1 VQAAL
6 GNRVD
11 SKGVPFYVMSK
22 DCGTSSLYAPRDPTL
37 GPMAKQIRVPLITL
51 VVLLKNFPWD
61 RFPYIEY
68 LKVDAQGSD
77 LDVLIGAGALLQ
89 KRVVFVTAEPGG
101 TQYYKAEH
109 CNVNNIAAYMQS
121 QGFQMINHPCTTDPT
136 FVNRRFIAQAQKIQI
151 SQV

>member
-1 VQAAL
+1 MQVAL

-11 SKGVPFYVMSK
+11 NKGVPFYVMSK

-37 GPMAKQIRVPLITL
+37 GPIVKQIQVPLITL
-51 VVLLKNFPWD
+51 EVLLKNFPWD

-77 LDVLIGAGALLQ
+77 LDVLIGAGRLLQ
-89 KRVVFVTAEPGG
+89 ERVVFVTAEPGG
-101 TQYYKAEH
+101 IQYHKAEH
-109 CNVNNIAAYMQS
+109 CNVRNIATYMQS
-121 QGFQMINHPCTTDPT
+121 QGFQMINHPHTTDPT
-136 FVNRRFIAQAQKIQI
+136 FVNRRFMAQAQNIQI